1 MYERTLQQTPEPITK
16 GQAGVRLELLGGFH
30 FLVGEN
36 DLSYDIGR
44 SAKLKSIL
52 CYLILHRTRQVSRDE
67 LIEIF
72 YEDENQS
79 DPVSALRMQIMRIRQ
94 QLKPY
99 VGAATQPIIGRRG
112 TYQWN
117 SELPVWVDAE
127 IFETLCLQADN
138 GRLEAKNRCEM
149 YRQAL
154 ELYNGDLD
162 LAKEDVHWSVVTGV
176 RYHGRYISAAEKY
189 AALLLEE
196 GEEVLAEQICLQ
208 AIEREPTDETLYVY
222 LIRALTKQKRYTE
235 AQECYEE
242 LAETLHQTLGV
253 EPNERLKQMYHS
265 ISQGLLRRE
274 DDLSLVMRDL
284 REKESRRSA
293 FVCGFEQFRSIYQL
307 EVRRAPRTGSCMH
320 VVMLTVGENC
330 QVDMEHLKEFLITNL
345 RSGDVV
351 ARYSD
356 TQFIIMLHEADLE
369 DSERVMER
377 IAKNYRNSCPQ
388 EAVSLNW
395 QIHEMEIM

>member
-1 MYERTLQQTPEPITK
+1 MHSHTLQQIPQSAVENKASI
-16 GQAGVRLELLGGFH
+16 RMELLGGFH
-30 FLVGEN
+30 FWVGEN
-36 DLSYDIGR
+36 DLSYAVGR

-52 CYLILHRTRQVSRDE
+52 CYLILHRAQPVSRDE
-67 LIEIF
+67 LIGIF

-99 VGAATQPIIGRRG
+99 FGEDEQPITGRRG

-117 SELPVWVDAE
+117 ADLPVWIDAE
-127 IFETLCLQADN
+127 IFENLCQQADN
-138 GRLEAKNRCEM
+138 TTLEARERSEM

-154 ELYNGDLD
+154 ELYDGDLD

-176 RYHGRYISAAEKY
+176 RYHGRFIAAAEKY
-189 AALLLEE
+189 AELLLEQ
-196 GEEVLAEQICLQ
+196 GEAVLAEQICLQ
-208 AIEREPTDETLYVY
+208 AIEREPTDETLYAH
-222 LIRALTKQKRYTE
+222 LIRALAKQKRYSE
-235 AQECYEE
+235 AKERYEE
-242 LAETLHQTLGV
+242 LAQTLRQTLGV
-253 EPNERLKQMYHS
+253 EPTERLKQMYHS

-274 DDLSLVMRDL
+274 DDLGVVMRDL
-284 REKESRRSA
+284 RETESRRSA
-293 FVCGFEQFRSIYQL
+293 FICGFEQFRSIYQL

-320 VVMLTVGENC
+320 VVMLTVAEDC
-330 QVDMEHLKEFLITNL
+330 RADMDHLKEFVVTSL

-377 IAKNYRNSCPQ
+377 VAKNYRNSCPRGP
-388 EAVSLNW
+388 VSLSW
-395 QIHEMEIM
+395 QIHEMEIQ